1 MQSSHLKVFLLS
13 KFWPER
19 GDFNWCKFCLRMYFD
34 TAELV
39 KIFSLLLRLALA
51 ILWNRRVPNPYV
63 CQKLFRKIN
72 VCLRTPIINWSFR
85 YWHKLLAFQTVL
97 KLSIYLLPLYLL
109 EMSSIWSF
117 LAQAELSYEGS
128 EPSWDLHFSSWNR
141 ADNTNNMNVKKSQIF
156 TPT

>member
-1 MQSSHLKVFLLS
+1 MQILVLLGM
-13 KFWPER
+13 W
-19 GDFNWCKFCLRMYFD
+19 FD
-34 TAELV
+34 TVVVLV
-39 KIFSLLLRLALA
+39 KTFHFYSDW
-51 ILWNRRVPNPYV
+51 LWPYCETAESPIYCNPWV
-63 CQKLFRKIN
+63 CQKLFIKIK
-72 VCLRTPIINWSFR
+72 VCLRTPIINLNFR
-85 YWHKLLAFQTVL
+85 YWPKLLAFQTVL